1 MGKHEQNMSC
11 CYCCLFMRV
20 CGLDIPDLL
29 ACCIDVFCG
38 NRIREDLF
46 QKGWWNG
53 LPQLCKHLSM
63 KVCGLDIPDL
73 CVVLI
78 VLESCS

>member
-11 CYCCLFMRV
+11 CCCLFLRV

-29 ACCIDVFCG
+29 AYCIDVFVG
-38 NRIREDLF
+38 IAFVRICFKRVGGMDF
-46 QKGWWNG
+46 PSFVNI
-53 LPQLCKHLSM
+53 LSM

-78 VLESCS
+78 VLESDS

>member
-1 MGKHEQNMSC
+1 MGWTSQT
-11 CYCCLFMRV
+11 CLLVASMF
-20 CGLDIPDLL
+20 
-29 ACCIDVFCG
+29 FCG

-53 LPQLCKHLSM
+53 LPQFCKHLSM